1 MDGIS
6 SSTARTDYLQLLTV
20 SLKNQ
25 DPMDPV
31 DQEKMVNDLTQF
43 SILEGIENLNS
54 SFGQFMQMQQL
65 SESVGMIGKSV
76 EYTHPITGELQS
88 GTVSEL
94 FTSGNEVRLMVDGAT
109 VGMDQITRISEVA
122 A

>member
-6 SSTARTDYLQLLTV
+6 SSNARTDYLQLLTV

-94 FTSGNEVRLMVDGAT
+94 FTSGDEVRLMVDGTT
-109 VGMDQITRISEVA
+109 VGMDQLTRISEA
-122 A
+122 AA

>member
-109 VGMDQITRISEVA
+109 VGMDQITRISEA
-122 A
+122 AA